1 MHNYIGTLLS
11 IFVMILIP
19 VGFVQVHVV
28 EQVKQEL
35 REIQADAVKKIE
47 AEGNLLPANTKPL
60 LQAFIASEIETKKFR
75 LDINKLKLQV
85 SRTDGISDNA
95 LTYNDEFM
103 STLTYEKLNLVA
115 FFQSNRNFV
124 HTMFGTMEPLPYD
137 ANP

>member
-11 IFVMILIP
+11 LLVMILIP
-19 VGFVQVHVV
+19 VGFAQVHVV

-47 AEGNLLPANTKPL
+47 AEGNLLPSNTKPL
-60 LQAFIASEIETKKFR
+60 LQAFIASEFETKKFR
-75 LDINKLKLQV
+75 LDMNKLKLQV

-103 STLTYEKLNLVA
+103 CTITYEKLNLVA

-137 ANP
+137 ASP